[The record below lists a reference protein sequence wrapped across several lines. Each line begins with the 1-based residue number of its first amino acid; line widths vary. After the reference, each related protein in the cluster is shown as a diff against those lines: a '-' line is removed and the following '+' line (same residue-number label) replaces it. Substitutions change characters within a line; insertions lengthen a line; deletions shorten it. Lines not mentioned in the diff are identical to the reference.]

1 MYVIVAF
8 DVSDEGVR
16 GVMRRFLRSLG
27 LSMVNRSVYAGV
39 GGQNIA
45 ERIAEKS
52 KEIIEVRDHVFIILV
67 QESEYLRA
75 IVCTKEYCRRIE
87 DERFEVI

>member
-8 DVSDEGVR
+8 DVSDEEVR